1 MNIIKAFTGQKPIV
15 IYPIYL
21 DLTGD
26 YATAAALGQVLYWH
40 ELMNGKF
47 YKIDADF
54 EKELHLTPK
63 QFRRV
68 KTLLKTLPFL
78 TIKSEG
84 NPAKTYYDVDYD
96 ALVLTIQS
104 TQKEQIKEQ
113 KSAQKG
119 ETRPAQKGE
128 TRPAQKG
135 ETRPAQKGE
144 TRPAQKGETLYTENK
159 QRLPETTTEIA
170 VAAAVVLNE
179 LEMKVF
185 AWASAHSY
193 WAQFTVTKETFLK
206 TLHKPSGAM
215 MAQYEMAIANQ
226 SKIVIDRKFIEKHAK
241 THETY
246 SQAENRLK
254 EKFANGCQPYEAAVE
269 VTVIQEKNKSDLE
282 IVNLKNSIKNLEF
295 MNKLSPNPE
304 LIKQIEQLKQQLM
317 KEFKMKS

>member
-1 MNIIKAFTGQKPIV
+1 MTMNIIKAFTGQKPIV

-26 YATAAALGQVLYWH
+26 YATAAALGQILYWH

-78 TIKSEG
+78 TIKAEG

-96 ALVLTIQS
+96 ALASTIQS
-104 TQKEQIKEQ
+104 AQKEHTTEQ
-113 KSAQKG
+113 KTAS
-119 ETRPAQKGE
+119 E
-128 TRPAQKG
+128 G

-159 QRLPETTTEIA
+159 QRLPETTTTEIA
-170 VAAAVVLNE
+170 VAAVVLDE

-185 AWASAHSY
+185 AWALAHSY
-193 WAQFTVTKETFLK
+193 WSQFTVTKETFLK
-206 TLHKPSGAM
+206 TLRKPGGAM
-215 MAQYEMAIANQ
+215 MAQYQMAIANQ

-254 EKFANGCQPYEAAVE
+254 KKFANGCQPYEAAVE
-269 VTVIQEKNKSDLE
+269 VTVIQEKNKRDLE

-304 LIKQIEQLKQQLM
+304 LIKQIMQLKEQLNARQ
-317 KEFKMKS
+317 